1 MHTCID
7 HFDSTCYYKNIL
19 VFYFYLSATMASIY
33 TSFKALARLVALFVT
48 ISGAGVAASPSGE
61 EQQPIADPAADAF
74 DDTIWTS
81 SPLYE
86 RAISLMKES
95 PLIDTHIDLPQV
107 IRSLGKPSQKTTTFH
122 ATYFFFFLI

>member
-1 MHTCID
+1 
-7 HFDSTCYYKNIL
+7 
-19 VFYFYLSATMASIY
+19 MACKY
-33 TSFKALARLVALFVT
+33 TGFKSLAGLTAIWLTV
-48 ISGAGVAASPSGE
+48 SGAGVAASPRGE

-74 DDTIWTS
+74 DDSIWTS

-107 IRSLGKPSQKTTTFH
+107 IRSLGKS
-122 ATYFFFFLI
+122 

>member
-1 MHTCID
+1 
-7 HFDSTCYYKNIL
+7 
-19 VFYFYLSATMASIY
+19 MACTY
-33 TSFKALARLVALFVT
+33 TGFKSLAGLAAIWLTV
-48 ISGAGVAASPSGE
+48 SGAGVAAGPRGE

-107 IRSLGKPSQKTTTFH
+107 IRSLGKS
-122 ATYFFFFLI
+122 

>member
-1 MHTCID
+1 
-7 HFDSTCYYKNIL
+7 
-19 VFYFYLSATMASIY
+19 MASKY
-33 TSFKALARLVALFVT
+33 TGFKNLAWLVAVCLA
-48 ISGAGVAASPSGE
+48 IPHIGAAASGE

-107 IRSLGKPSQKTTTFH
+107 IRSLGKPSQQNPFH
-122 ATYFFFFLI
+122 AAPSTLHSISIN

>member
-1 MHTCID
+1 M
-7 HFDSTCYYKNIL
+7 
-19 VFYFYLSATMASIY
+19 
-33 TSFKALARLVALFVT
+33 TSKHAGIKALAGLLAICLR
-48 ISGAGVAASPSGE
+48 ISGAGVAASPRGE

-107 IRSLGKPSQKTTTFH
+107 IRSLGKP
-122 ATYFFFFLI
+122 